1 MKASL
6 VRHIE
11 SYGHGELMAFRRE
24 LERLRADVLYHAT
37 HRNMPLPRQRLA
49 LQCGVFAGLVSITV
63 SAPLLV
69 CLGATLTAVGL
80 VLRYS
85 TRPANRLDWMQA
97 LIASLDI
104 PVGSYMEVYRDPAIL
119 AHPYPEDALVHCAA
133 QELMLIQQ
141 LLEKKSAST
150 AFPA

>member
-1 MKASL
+1 
-6 VRHIE
+6 
-11 SYGHGELMAFRRE
+11 MAFRRE

-49 LQCGVFAGLVSITV
+49 LQCGVFAGLVSIAV

-85 TRPANRLDWMQA
+85 TRPANRLDWMLS
-97 LIASLDI
+97 LIDSLDI
-104 PVGSYMEVYRDPAIL
+104 PVGGYMEVYRDPAIL

-141 LLEKKSAST
+141 LLEKKSAPT

>member
-1 MKASL
+1 MKACL

-11 SYGHGELMAFRRE
+11 SYGQDELMAFRRE
-24 LERLRADVLYHAT
+24 LEHLRADVLYHAS

-49 LQCGVFAGLVSITV
+49 LQCGAFAGLTCIAV

-69 CLGATLTAVGL
+69 CLCGTLAAVGL

-85 TRPANRLDWMQA
+85 TRPANRLDWMLA
-97 LIASLDI
+97 LIDSLDI
-104 PVGSYMEVYRDPAIL
+104 PVGGYMEIYRDPAVL
-119 AHPYPEDALVHCAA
+119 THPYPEEALVHCAA

-141 LLEKKSAST
+141 LLEKRSAST

>member
-1 MKASL
+1 
-6 VRHIE
+6 
-11 SYGHGELMAFRRE
+11 MAFRRE

-85 TRPANRLDWMQA
+85 TRPANRLDWMLS
-97 LIASLDI
+97 LIDSLDI
-104 PVGSYMEVYRDPAIL
+104 PVGGYMEVYRDPAIL

-141 LLEKKSAST
+141 LLEKKSAPT

>member
-24 LERLRADVLYHAT
+24 LERVRAEVLYHSN

-49 LQCGVFAGLVSITV
+49 LQCGTFAGLTCIAV

-69 CLGATLTAVGL
+69 CLGSTLAAVGL

-85 TRPANRLDWMQA
+85 TRPANRMDWMQA
-97 LIASLDI
+97 LIESVDI
-104 PVGSYMEVYRDPAIL
+104 PVGGYMEIYRDPAIL
-119 AHPYPEDALVHCAA
+119 AHPYPEEALAHCAT
-133 QELMLIQQ
+133 QEMMLIQQ
-141 LLEKKSAST
+141 LLEKKSVPT

>member
-11 SYGHGELMAFRRE
+11 SYGHDELMAFRRG
-24 LERLRADVLYHAT
+24 LERLRAEVLYHAT

-49 LQCGVFAGLVSITV
+49 LQCGGFAGLVSIAV

-85 TRPANRLDWMQA
+85 TRPANRMDWMQA
-97 LIASLDI
+97 LIDSLDI
-104 PVGSYMEVYRDPAIL
+104 PVGGYMEIYRDPAIL
-119 AHPYPEDALVHCAA
+119 AHPYPEEALAHCAT

-141 LLEKKSAST
+141 LLEKKNASMV
-150 AFPA
+150 FPA

>member
-11 SYGHGELMAFRRE
+11 SYGHAELMAFRRE
-24 LERLRADVLYHAT
+24 LERLRAVVLYHAS
-37 HRNMPLPRQRLA
+37 HRNMPPPRQRLA
-49 LQCGVFAGLVSITV
+49 LQCGVFAGFVSIAV

-69 CLGATLTAVGL
+69 CLGTTLMVVGL

-85 TRPANRLDWMQA
+85 TRPVNRLDWMQV

-104 PVGSYMEVYRDPAIL
+104 PVGGYMEFYRDPAIL
-119 AHPYPEDALVHCAA
+119 AHPYPEEALAHCAT

-141 LLEKKSAST
+141 LLEKKSVST